1 MNQELLKEYA
11 RFAVKSGVNLQEGQE
26 LKLFISVEQAE
37 LARLIVAEA
46 YAAGAA
52 EVSVEWRDD
61 SIERMAYENVSA
73 ERLSEVKEWQKSRL
87 IREVE
92 VLPAVIHVDS
102 SDPEKLKGIDP
113 ALLMQVVSSR
123 HQVMKP
129 YKDQMDNKYQWTVI
143 AAPSKAWAQK
153 VFPALAVEEAV
164 DKLWELIFSA
174 VYLKEAEDVNATWE
188 ERNANFL
195 KRSAALNAMKLK
207 ELQLSN
213 SLGTDLSIGL
223 LPGSIWAAGGELS
236 LQDIYYNP
244 NLPTEE
250 CFTTPDYRTAN
261 GIVYASL
268 PLSVRG
274 ALVEDFWIRFSAGKA
289 VDCGARSGEDI
300 LRELLATDAGA
311 SYLGEIALVPASS
324 PIRQSGVL
332 FYNTLFDENAACHL
346 ALGEAYT
353 ANVEGYKELSRAQ
366 LYEMGVND
374 SAIHEDFMIGTE
386 DMKITAIGY
395 DGQKHLIMENGEWAF
410 AL

>member
-1 MNQELLKEYA
+1 MKNSLLKEYA
-11 RFAVKSGVNLQEGQE
+11 RFAVKSGVNLQKGQE

-113 ALLMQVVSSR
+113 ALLMQVISSR

-174 VYLKEAEDVNATWE
+174 VYLKEGEDVNATWE

-195 KRSAALNAMKLK
+195 KRSAALNEMKLK

-213 SLGTDLSIGL
+213 SLGTDLRIGL

-274 ALVEDFWIRFSAGKA
+274 ALVEDFWIRFSEGKA
-289 VDCGARSGEDI
+289 IDCGARSGEDI

-353 ANVEGYKELSRAQ
+353 ANVEGYKELSRTQ

-374 SAIHEDFMIGTE
+374 SAIHEDFMVGTE

-410 AL
+410 AI

>member
-1 MNQELLKEYA
+1 MKNSLLKEYA
-11 RFAVKSGVNLQEGQE
+11 RFAVKSGVNLQKGQE

-73 ERLSEVKEWQKSRL
+73 ARLSEVKEWQKSRL

-113 ALLMQVVSSR
+113 ALLMQVISSR

-174 VYLKEAEDVNATWE
+174 VYLKEGEDVNATWE

-195 KRSAALNAMKLK
+195 KRSAALNEMKLK

-213 SLGTDLSIGL
+213 SLGTDLRIGL

-274 ALVEDFWIRFSAGKA
+274 ALVEDFWIRFSEGKA
-289 VDCGARSGEDI
+289 IDCGARSGEDI

-353 ANVEGYKELSRAQ
+353 ANVEGYKELSRTQ

-395 DGQKHLIMENGEWAF
+395 NGQKHLIMENGEWAF
-410 AL
+410 AI